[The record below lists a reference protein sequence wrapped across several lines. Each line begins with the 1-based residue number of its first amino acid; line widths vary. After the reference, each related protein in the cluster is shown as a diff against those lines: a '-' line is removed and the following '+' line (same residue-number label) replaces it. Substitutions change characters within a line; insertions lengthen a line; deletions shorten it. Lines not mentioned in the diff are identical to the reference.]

1 MKKILLSV
9 LLAAPLWVLGQGFQ
23 VNLQGQ
29 KQIGMAGAGSALAL
43 DEASVF
49 FNPGAVTFLEKN
61 SISGGVNP
69 LLFKSAFQL
78 SGSNITENVKNKIAP
93 PFEFYAVWGPKSGKW
108 KLGLGVYTPFGG
120 LVDWGDN
127 WSGKYSLTSL
137 NLKAIYFQ
145 PTLSVKITD
154 AIGIGAGFVYNHGE
168 VDLQKAIPYD
178 FADGRSASAQLKGT
192 GKGYGWNAGI
202 YIKTLSDVTFAITH
216 KSKVITKLDGGEAN
230 FDVPESLRGAFP
242 RGNTFNA
249 ELPLPA
255 TTSLGIGIPLSKSTK
270 LAFDASW
277 VQWHVYKELAFDY
290 AINPPGG
297 LPDTK
302 SPRNYRDGS
311 SFKLGI
317 NHQASEKLALRAGVG
332 YAFSPVQD
340 GYVTPE
346 APDADRYI
354 LSAGAGY
361 SFTSKFE
368 VNASFFFEDVKSRK
382 QKNIETNLDGTFKTL
397 VYAPGISLTYKW

>member
-9 LLAAPLWVLGQGFQ
+9 LLSAPLWVLGQGFQ

-49 FNPGAVTFLEKN
+49 FNPGAVSFLEKN
-61 SISGGVNP
+61 SISAGVNP
-69 LLFKSAFQL
+69 LLFKSAFQRT
-78 SGSNITENVKNKIAP
+78 GSNVTEDVKNKIAP
-93 PFEFYAVWGPKSGKW
+93 PFEFYAVWGPKSNRW

-127 WSGKYSLTSL
+127 WSGKYALTSL
-137 NLKAIYFQ
+137 NLKAIYVQ

-154 AIGIGAGFVYNHGE
+154 QIGIGAGFVYNHGD
-168 VDLQKAIPYD
+168 VNLQRALPVNYP
-178 FADGRSASAQLKGT
+178 DGRSGKATLDGT

-202 YIKTLSDVTFAITH
+202 YIKTLSNVTFAIVH
-216 KSKVITKLDGGEAN
+216 KSKVVTKLEAGSAE
-230 FDVPESLRGAFP
+230 FDVPNSLRTSFP
-242 RGNTFNA
+242 SGNTFNA

-255 TTSLGIGIPLSKSTK
+255 TTSLGIGIPLSKSTL

-277 VQWHVYKELAFDY
+277 VQWHVYQDLSFDY
-290 AINPPGG
+290 ATNTPA
-297 LPDTK
+297 LADTK
-302 SPRNYRDGS
+302 SARNYRDGS

-317 NHQASEKLALRAGVG
+317 NHQASDKLALRAGVG

-361 SFTSKFE
+361 AFTPKFE

-382 QKNIETNLDGTFKTL
+382 QKNIETGLDGTFKTL

>member
-1 MKKILLSV
+1 MKKILLSF
-9 LLAAPLWVLGQGFQ
+9 LLSAPIWVFGQGFQ

-49 FNPGAVTFLEKN
+49 YNPGAVSMLEKN
-61 SISGGVNP
+61 SISAGVNP
-69 LLFKSAFQL
+69 LLFKSAFKL
-78 SGSNITENVKNKIAP
+78 TGSSNTEFVKDKIAP
-93 PFEFYAVWGPKSGKW
+93 PFEFYAVWGPKSNKF

-127 WSGKYSLTSL
+127 WSGRYSLTSL

-168 VDLQKAIPYD
+168 VDLQKDLPVN
-178 FADGRSASAQLKGT
+178 FPDGSPSKVQLKGT

-202 YIKTLSDVTFAITH
+202 YVKTLSKISFGLTYR
-216 KSKVITKLDGGEAN
+216 SKVITKLDNGDAN
-230 FDVPESLRGAFP
+230 FTVPSSLASSFP
-242 RGNTFNA
+242 AGNHFNA

-255 TTSLGIGIPLSKSTK
+255 TITLGVGIPFSPRTT
-270 LAFDASW
+270 LAFDASL
-277 VQWHVYKELAFDY
+277 VQWHIYKELAFDY
-290 AINPPGG
+290 TINTPA
-297 LPDTK
+297 LSDTH
-302 SPRNYRDGS
+302 SPRNYRDGA
-311 SFKLGI
+311 SFKIGI
-317 NHQASEKLALRAGVG
+317 QHKATDNFTLRAGAG
-332 YAFSPVQD
+332 YAITPVQS

-346 APDADRYI
+346 APDANRYI

-361 SFTSKFE
+361 TFGSKFE
-368 VNASFFFEDVKSRK
+368 VNASFLFEDLQSRQ
-382 QKNIETNLDGTFKTL
+382 QKNIESGLDGTFKTL
-397 VYAPGISLTYKW
+397 VYAPGLSLTYKW

>member
-1 MKKILLSV
+1 MKKILLSI
-9 LLAAPLWVLGQGFQ
+9 LLSVPFWVLGQGFQ

-43 DEASVF
+43 DEASIF
-49 FNPGAVTFLEKN
+49 YNPGAVSFLEKN
-61 SISGGVNP
+61 SVSAGVNP
-69 LLFKSAFQL
+69 LLFKSVFQQA
-78 SGSNITENVKNKIAP
+78 GSNISENVKNKIAP
-93 PFEFYAVWGPKSGKW
+93 PFEFYAVWGPKSNKW

-127 WSGKYSLTSL
+127 WSGKYALTSL

-145 PTLSVKITD
+145 PTLSIKITD
-154 AIGIGAGFVYNHGE
+154 QIGVGAGFVYNHGD
-168 VDLQKAIPYD
+168 VNLQRALPVNYP
-178 FADGRSASAQLKGT
+178 DGRSGKATLEGT
-192 GKGYGWNAGI
+192 GSGYGWNAGL
-202 YIKTLSDVTFAITH
+202 YIKTLSNVTFALVH
-216 KSKVITKLDGGEAN
+216 KSKVITKLDGGTATFE
-230 FDVPESLRGAFP
+230 VPNSLTTSFP
-242 RGNTFNA
+242 AGSTFTA

-255 TTSLGIGIPLSKSTK
+255 TTTLGIGIPLSSKTL

-277 VQWHVYKELAFDY
+277 VQWHIYKDLSFDY
-290 AINPPGG
+290 STNTSA
-297 LPDTK
+297 LADTK
-302 SPRNYRDGS
+302 SARNYRDGS
-311 SFKLGI
+311 SLKLGI
-317 NHQASEKLALRAGVG
+317 NHQATEKLALRAGIG

-368 VNASFFFEDVKSRK
+368 VNASMFFEDVKSRT
-382 QKNIETNLDGTFKTL
+382 QKNIETGLNGTFKTL

>member
-1 MKKILLSV
+1 MKKILLSA
-9 LLAAPLWVLGQGFQ
+9 LLSAPLWVLGQGFQ

-49 FNPGAVTFLEKN
+49 YNPGAVTFLEKN
-61 SISGGVNP
+61 SVSAGVNP
-69 LLFKSAFQL
+69 LLFKSAFKQ
-78 SGSNITENVKNKIAP
+78 SGSNVTENVKNKIAP
-93 PFEFYAVWGPKSGKW
+93 PFEFYAVWGPKSNKW

-120 LVDWGDN
+120 LVDWGDD
-127 WSGKYSLTSL
+127 WSGKYALTSL

-145 PTLSVKITD
+145 PTLSIKITD
-154 AIGIGAGFVYNHGE
+154 RIGIGAGFVYNHGD
-168 VDLQKAIPYD
+168 VNLQRALPVNYP
-178 FADGRSASAQLKGT
+178 DGRSGHVTLDGT
-192 GKGYGWNAGI
+192 GTGYGWNAGL
-202 YIKTLSDVTFAITH
+202 YIKTLSNISFAIVH
-216 KSKVITKLDGGEAN
+216 KSKVITKLDGGKAD
-230 FDVPESLRGAFP
+230 FTVPQSLTGSFP
-242 RGNTFNA
+242 AGNTFNA

-255 TTSLGIGIPLSKSTK
+255 TTSLGVGIPLSKSTV

-277 VQWHVYKELAFDY
+277 VQWHIYQDLSFDY
-290 AINPPGG
+290 ATNTSA
-297 LPDTK
+297 LADTK
-302 SPRNYRDGS
+302 SARNYRDGS

-354 LSAGAGY
+354 LSAGLGY
-361 SFTSKFE
+361 MPTRHFE

-382 QKNIETNLDGTFKTL
+382 QKNIETGLDGTFKTL

>member
-1 MKKILLSV
+1 MKKILLS
-9 LLAAPLWVLGQGFQ
+9 LFISAPLWVLGQGFQ

-49 FNPGAVTFLEKN
+49 FNPGAVSFLEKN
-61 SISGGVNP
+61 SISAGVNP
-69 LLFKSAFQL
+69 LLFKSAFQQK
-78 SGSNITENVKNKIAP
+78 GSNITENVQNKIAP
-93 PFEFYAVWGPKSGKW
+93 PFEFYAVWGPKSNKW

-120 LVDWGDN
+120 LVDWGET
-127 WSGKYSLTSL
+127 WSGRYSLTSL

-154 AIGIGAGFVYNHGE
+154 QIGIGAGFVYNYGD
-168 VDLQKAIPYD
+168 VNLQKALPVN
-178 FADGRSASAQLKGT
+178 FPDGRSGKATLEGT
-192 GKGYGWNAGI
+192 GSGYGWNAGL
-202 YIKTLSDVTFAITH
+202 YIKTLSNITFALVH
-216 KSKVITKLDGGEAN
+216 KSKVITKLDGGTAT
-230 FDVPESLRGAFP
+230 FDVPNSLRSSFP
-242 RGNTFNA
+242 AGNTFTA
-249 ELPLPA
+249 QLPLPA
-255 TTSLGIGIPLSKSTK
+255 TTTLGIGIPLSKKTL
-270 LAFDASW
+270 LAFDASL
-277 VQWHVYKELAFDY
+277 VQWHIYQNLSFDY
-290 AINPPGG
+290 ATNTSA
-297 LPDTK
+297 LADTK
-302 SPRNYRDGS
+302 SARNYRDGS

-317 NHQASEKLALRAGVG
+317 NHQATDKLALRAGVG
-332 YAFSPVQD
+332 YALSPVED

-368 VNASFFFEDVKSRK
+368 VNASMFFEDVKSRT
-382 QKNIETNLDGTFKTL
+382 QKNIESGLDGTFKTL

>member
-9 LLAAPLWVLGQGFQ
+9 LLSAPLWVLGQGFQ

-49 FNPGAVTFLEKN
+49 FNPGAVSFLEKN
-61 SISGGVNP
+61 SISAGVNP
-69 LLFKSAFQL
+69 LLFKSAFQRT
-78 SGSNITENVKNKIAP
+78 GSNVTEEVKNKIAP
-93 PFEFYAVWGPKSGKW
+93 PFEFYAVWGPKSNKW

-127 WSGKYSLTSL
+127 WSGKYALTSL

-154 AIGIGAGFVYNHGE
+154 RIGIGAGFVYNHGD
-168 VDLQKAIPYD
+168 VNLQRALPVN
-178 FADGRSASAQLKGT
+178 FPDGHSGHVTLEGT
-192 GKGYGWNAGI
+192 GSGYGWNAGI
-202 YIKTLSDVTFAITH
+202 YINTLSNITFAVVH
-216 KSKVITKLDGGEAN
+216 KSKVNTKLNDGTAT
-230 FDVPESLRGAFP
+230 FDVPQSLKTSFP
-242 RGNTFNA
+242 DGNTFNA
-249 ELPLPA
+249 ELPLPS
-255 TTSLGIGIPLSKSTK
+255 TTTLGIGVPLSQSTT

-277 VQWHVYKELAFDY
+277 VQWRVYKELAFDY
-290 AINPPGG
+290 AINTSA
-297 LPDTK
+297 LADTK
-302 SPRNYRDGS
+302 SARNYRDGS

-317 NHQASEKLALRAGVG
+317 NHQASDKFALRAGVG
-332 YAFSPVQD
+332 YAFTPVQN

-382 QKNIETNLDGTFKTL
+382 QKNIETGLDGTFKTL

>member
-1 MKKILLSV
+1 MKKLLLSA
-9 LLAAPLWVLGQGFQ
+9 LLSAPLWVLGQGFQ

-49 FNPGAVTFLEKN
+49 FNPGAVSFLEKN
-61 SISGGVNP
+61 SISAGVNP
-69 LLFKSAFQL
+69 LLFKSAFKQT
-78 SGSNITENVKNKIAP
+78 GSNVTENVENKIAP
-93 PFEFYAVWGPKSGKW
+93 PFEFYAVWGPKSNKW

-127 WSGKYSLTSL
+127 WSGRYALTSL

-145 PTLSVKITD
+145 PTLSIKITEN
-154 AIGIGAGFVYNHGE
+154 IGIGAGFVYNHGD
-168 VDLQKAIPYD
+168 VNLQRALPVNYP
-178 FADGRSASAQLKGT
+178 DGRSGKATLEGT
-192 GKGYGWNAGI
+192 GSGYGWNAGL
-202 YIKTLSDVTFAITH
+202 YIKTQSDITFAVVH
-216 KSKVITKLDGGEAN
+216 KSKVVTKLNDGDATFE
-230 FDVPESLRGAFP
+230 VPASLASSFP
-242 RGNTFNA
+242 AGNTFNA
-249 ELPLPA
+249 ELPLPS
-255 TTSLGIGIPLSKSTK
+255 TTTLGIGIPVSKSTT

-290 AINPPGG
+290 ATNTSA
-297 LPDTK
+297 LADTK
-302 SPRNYRDGS
+302 SARNYRDGS
-311 SFKLGI
+311 SFKLGV

-354 LSAGAGY
+354 LSAGIGY
-361 SFTSKFE
+361 APTSHFE
-368 VNASFFFEDVKSRK
+368 LNASFFFEDVKSRK
-382 QKNIETNLDGTFKTL
+382 QRNIETGLDGTFKTL
-397 VYAPGISLTYKW
+397 VYAPGLSLTYKW